1 MPLRVPILSPNYE
14 LPLGVKVLEPSLPAY
29 LAHTNVATKADLE
42 DIDGVSITLVN
53 QLITQARADLIAQM
67 QQMVEGV
74 VGRSGYLF
82 TQHDPVTTVDLR
94 HDFDRDGAVA
104 VTIYSLDYSFVWEF
118 FELHR
123 IDRNV
128 VRISFDDPTAF
139 NAIVL

>member
-14 LPLGVKVLEPSLPAY
+14 LPLGVKVLEPSLPEY
-29 LAHTNVATKADLE
+29 LRRVNVATKADLE
-42 DIDGVSITLVN
+42 EIDGVSITVIN
-53 QLITQARADLIAQM
+53 QLIAQARADLIAQM
-67 QQMVEGV
+67 SEMVAGV